1 MPTSQLANNDARL
14 GLLELGISTSSI
26 EENMALIVEDGTGKA
41 DAESYCGVAF
51 ADAYHAR
58 RLNTEW
64 GPLDV
69 ATKEAHLIK
78 ATEYLDAK
86 YGAKWIGSRKV
97 ATQALGWPR
106 LNAVVDGV
114 EVDAD
119 SVPVQI
125 VRACAELAFK
135 SFKLAGQLQPDL
147 KRAKLKVKVDVIETE
162 YDPKSPEQ
170 IRYQAVETMVAPFI
184 QSAFAPV
191 RLERA

>member
-1 MPTSQLANNDARL
+1 MT
-14 GLLELGISTSSI
+14 
-26 EENMALIVEDGTGKA
+26 LIVEDGTGKA
-41 DAESYCGVAF
+41 DAESYSDVAF

-58 RLNTEW
+58 RLNSEW
-64 GPLDV
+64 APLD
-69 ATKEAHLIK
+69 AAIKEAHLIK

-86 YGAKWIGSRKV
+86 YGAKWIGSRKI
-97 ATQALGWPR
+97 ALQALSWPR
-106 LNAVVDGV
+106 VDAVVDGV

-119 SVPVQI
+119 SVPIQI

-162 YDPKSPEQ
+162 YDPNSPEQ
-170 IRYQAVETMVAPFI
+170 TRYQAVETMIAPFI
-184 QSAFAPV
+184 QSAFAQV